1 MAAPGPRRPRAD
13 GRVELPTILIVDD
26 SRVARLS
33 LRRLVLGLVPDA
45 EIVEAASAD
54 EAAEK
59 VDGVTI
65 DSALIDFNMPGRN
78 GLELA
83 EDLAARHPEIRMAMV
98 TANIQDAVA
107 GRAQALGMSFIPK
120 PPRTEDMQQF
130 LLSAAQGVS
139 G

>member
-1 MAAPGPRRPRAD
+1 M
-13 GRVELPTILIVDD
+13 PTILIVDD

-45 EIVEAASAD
+45 EIIEAASAD

-59 VDGVTI
+59 VEGVSI
-65 DSALIDFNMPGRN
+65 DRALIDFNMPGRN

-83 EDLAARHPEIRMAMV
+83 EELAAGHPEIRMAMV

-107 GRAQALGMSFIPK
+107 GRAEALGMSFIPK
-120 PPRTEDMQQF
+120 PPRPEDMQRF
-130 LLSAAQGVS
+130 LIDSVQGA